1 MLLRSK
7 TENNVLKDWRDIPSL
22 KLLNLVYDATPPQ
35 FISIVITEVSL
46 TNVILLKEVQT
57 QSILLNSTTHFCQF
71 LNLSFYQLYLL
82 NLIL

>member
-46 TNVILLKEVQT
+46 TNAILLKEVQT